1 MPFQSASWSNS
12 SSEITRHLSFE
23 RPASL
28 KEEMQEFY
36 EEFDAGSSNPRQHT
50 GIFEGSALSGVIM
63 MADKR
68 FDWGSL
74 PASAGKSWPSGGWV
88 QQPR

>member
-1 MPFQSASWSNS
+1 
-12 SSEITRHLSFE
+12 
-23 RPASL
+23 
-28 KEEMQEFY
+28 MQEFY
-36 EEFDAGSSNPRQHT
+36 EEFDASSSNPRQHT

-74 PASAGKSWPSGGWV
+74 PASAGKSCHGALWRMGATATLTS
-88 QQPR
+88 QLSR